1 MGKISGLILPGLLV
15 LAWVLALLGQSPP
28 GAVPGELTDITY
40 LRWMLYMA
48 GWVFIASSVMHTIF
62 AKKMA
67 DSIGWVSNG
76 FQLEIGFVCLG
87 LGLACLYAS
96 QHGKE
101 AWIAISLP
109 VVIFLVLAGIN
120 HLVEI
125 VRDKNYAPNNT
136 MILLWDFGMP
146 ISIAALL
153 FSSKTIL

>member
-1 MGKISGLILPGLLV
+1 MGKISSLILPGLFV
-15 LAWVLALLGQSPP
+15 LAWILALSGQSPP
-28 GAVPGELTDITY
+28 GDVPGELTDITY

-48 GWVFIASSVMHTIF
+48 GWFFLSSSVMHTIF

-67 DSIGWVSNG
+67 ESIGWVSNG
-76 FQLEIGFVCLG
+76 FQLEIGFVSLG
-87 LGLACLYAS
+87 LGLGSLYAS
-96 QHGKE
+96 QLGKE

-109 VVIFLVLAGIN
+109 IITFLLLAGIN

-136 MILLWDFGMP
+136 MILIWDFGMP

-153 FSSKTIL
+153 LSSNTI